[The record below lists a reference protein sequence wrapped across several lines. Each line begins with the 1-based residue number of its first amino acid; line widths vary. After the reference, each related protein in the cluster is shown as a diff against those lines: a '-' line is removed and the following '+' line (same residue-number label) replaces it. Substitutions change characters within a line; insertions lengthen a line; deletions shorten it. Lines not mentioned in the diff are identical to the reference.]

1 MGRKARRAALGGDVR
16 VVPDLANGSLTR
28 SATRSRF
35 ARVRVTNST
44 TMQSVRPTIEPGAEE
59 PAEAIRFLLDE
70 ANRLFRR
77 GEISASADLA
87 IQASGLAALS
97 SRPDLLAEAAM
108 VVEGVPDPFTAA
120 AVDRMCE
127 EALVALPASE
137 VAVRARLHGQRAIA
151 LHLRERF
158 DASQVQ
164 VDLAIELAAE
174 ANDPRATAAALHA
187 RELSIAGIG
196 RAADLLSL
204 ADAMLATAGASGS
217 TTAELLGRGWRI
229 DGYMRSGDTA
239 ATAHE
244 IDSLDVLAARSGDPL
259 VRWNALLA
267 RAGVDQAVGRLHE
280 AEAEARQAR
289 DALPPSE
296 RRLTQPLFIAQM
308 MLIATD
314 RGSEPPE
321 IEMARGFAVGA
332 ASIAI
337 AMVGRYDLEMGDLPG
352 ASSAFDAVRPRLA
365 EVSLDRR
372 GLPTLA
378 ASIELAV
385 ALEDRKTAVGLRAR
399 LAPFEGHMI
408 ASALGNVGPVD
419 YFLGRVDG
427 LLGEHDRAVEHA
439 EAAAELS
446 ARGGFG
452 PWLARSRLAHASAL
466 IARAS
471 PGDRDRARRSAML
484 AEVGA
489 RRLGMTRLVLRAEA
503 VLDALADTRRLSARE
518 REVAVLV
525 ASGAANREIAE
536 SLGLSERTVESHVQ
550 NILNK
555 LGFHSRAQIAA
566 WAVAEGVAHPTP
578 T

>member
-1 MGRKARRAALGGDVR
+1 
-16 VVPDLANGSLTR
+16 
-28 SATRSRF
+28 
-35 ARVRVTNST
+35 
-44 TMQSVRPTIEPGAEE
+44 
-59 PAEAIRFLLDE
+59 
-70 ANRLFRR
+70 
-77 GEISASADLA
+77 
-87 IQASGLAALS
+87 
-97 SRPDLLAEAAM
+97 M
-108 VVEGVPDPFTAA
+108 VVEGVPDPSAAA

-127 EALVALPASE
+127 EALVALPVTE
-137 VAVRARLHGQRAIA
+137 VAMRARLHGQRAIA

-158 DASQVQ
+158 DESRAHVE
-164 VDLAIELAAE
+164 LAVALAAE
-174 ANDPRATAAALHA
+174 VDDPRATAAALHA
-187 RELSIAGIG
+187 RELSIAGVG

-204 ADAMLATAGASGS
+204 ADEMLATAVASGS
-217 TTAELLGRGWRI
+217 STAELLGRGWRI

-244 IDSLDVLAARSGDPL
+244 IDSLEVLAARSGEPL

-267 RAGVDQAVGRLHE
+267 RAGLDQAVGRFAE
-280 AEAEARQAR
+280 AELEARQAR
-289 DALPPSE
+289 DALPPSQ
-296 RRLTQPLFIAQM
+296 RRLTQPLFIAQL

-321 IEMARGFAVGA
+321 IEMARGFAVGP

-352 ASSAFDAVRPRLA
+352 ANSAFDAVRPRLA
-365 EVSLDRR
+365 NVSLDRR

-385 ALEDRKTAVGLRAR
+385 ALDDRATAVVLRER
-399 LAPFEGHMI
+399 LEPFEGHMI
-408 ASALGNVGPVD
+408 ASALGIVGPVD
-419 YFLGRVDG
+419 HFLGRVDG
-427 LLGEHDRAVEHA
+427 LLGDHDRAVDRA
-439 EAAAELS
+439 DAAAELS

-466 IARAS
+466 VARAS
-471 PGDRDRARRSAML
+471 SGDRDRARRSAML

-503 VLDALADTRRLSARE
+503 MLDDLADTRRLSARE

-525 ASGAANREIAE
+525 AGGAANREIAE
-536 SLGLSERTVESHVQ
+536 SLGLAERTVESHVQ

-566 WAVAEGVAHPTP
+566 WAVAEGVAHVERT
-578 T
+578 